1 MAIDTYLSLASQLII
16 LPGVEQVAF
25 RPPASVDVT
34 YAAGATDQQR
44 AAAQALIAGWDWSD
58 AAQQARDRAAKRAAA
73 KASLTGAD
81 PVQSASR
88 NALRVIYQSIV
99 ETRQALN
106 PLLVAAGQPP
116 LPIRNWK
123 QALAAVRQQ
132 IDAETDPEA

>member
-1 MAIDTYLSLASQLII
+1 MVIDTYLALANQLIV

-25 RPPASVDVT
+25 RPPGSVDVT
-34 YAAGATDQQR
+34 YAADATDQQR
-44 AAAQALIAGWDWSD
+44 AAA
-58 AAQQARDRAAKRAAA
+58 
-73 KASLTGAD
+73 KASLVGSD

-106 PLLVAAGQPP
+106 PLLVAAGQSP
-116 LPIRNWK
+116 LSIRNWK

-132 IDAETDPEA
+132 IDAEADPEE

>member
-1 MAIDTYLSLASQLII
+1 M
-16 LPGVEQVAF
+16 
-25 RPPASVDVT
+25 T
-34 YAAGATDQQR
+34 YAADATDQQR

-58 AAQQARDRAAKRAAA
+58 AAQQSRDRTARRAAA
-73 KASLTGAD
+73 KASLVGSD

-106 PLLVAAGQPP
+106 LLLIAAGQPP

-132 IDAETDPEA
+132 IDAEADPEG